1 MPRKFS
7 LRALAP
13 VMGVLLILVSL
24 FSLSWG
30 QFDIS
35 FVQVLASLAHAAG
48 LPVLKD
54 VAVTP
59 EQEAV
64 LWHIRFP
71 RTFVGLMVGASLGAS
86 GTVMQGIFSNPLADP
101 GIIGVSSGAAVGAVI
116 AISLGLSEESMFFL
130 PMFAFLGSL
139 AAVSL
144 TVMLSMRHGK
154 IPVMMLLL
162 AGVVVGMLLGAITAG
177 ILTVISEQKMQQY
190 LFWTIGSLDYRR
202 WEHVLLGVGPIC
214 IGLAVMLFMAR
225 HLNILVLGDVEARAV
240 GMPVT
245 RYRLIL
251 LAVASMTTATGVCIS
266 GNIGFVGLIV
276 PHMMRMIVGPDH
288 RRLLPASILAGG
300 MLLVFCDTLGRIVL
314 DPIEIRVGIMTAL
327 LGTPYFLYLLRKN
340 RRILS

>member
-1 MPRKFS
+1 
-7 LRALAP
+7 
-13 VMGVLLILVSL
+13 MGVLLILVSL

-245 RYRLIL
+245 RYRLVL

-340 RRILS
+340 RRMLS

>member
-48 LPVLKD
+48 LPMLTD

-225 HLNILVLGDVEARAV
+225 RRDARHALSSHSACRRVHDNGDGRLHQRQHRICRTHRAAYDAHDRRSRPQASAPREHPCGRDAACVLRYARAHRPRPHRDSRRYHDRTARHAV
-240 GMPVT
+240 FPLAPAEESADALVT
-245 RYRLIL
+245 E
-251 LAVASMTTATGVCIS
+251 
-266 GNIGFVGLIV
+266 
-276 PHMMRMIVGPDH
+276 
-288 RRLLPASILAGG
+288 RRG
-300 MLLVFCDTLGRIVL
+300 
-314 DPIEIRVGIMTAL
+314 
-327 LGTPYFLYLLRKN
+327 
-340 RRILS
+340 

>member
-1 MPRKFS
+1 
-7 LRALAP
+7 
-13 VMGVLLILVSL
+13 
-24 FSLSWG
+24 
-30 QFDIS
+30 
-35 FVQVLASLAHAAG
+35 
-48 LPVLKD
+48 
-54 VAVTP
+54 
-59 EQEAV
+59 
-64 LWHIRFP
+64 
-71 RTFVGLMVGASLGAS
+71 
-86 GTVMQGIFSNPLADP
+86 
-101 GIIGVSSGAAVGAVI
+101 
-116 AISLGLSEESMFFL
+116 MFFL

-276 PHMMRMIVGPDH
+276 PHMMRMIVGPEH

-340 RRILS
+340 RRMLS

>member
-1 MPRKFS
+1 M
-7 LRALAP
+7 
-13 VMGVLLILVSL
+13 LLILVSL

-245 RYRLIL
+245 RYRLVL

-340 RRILS
+340 RRMLS

>member
-1 MPRKFS
+1 
-7 LRALAP
+7 
-13 VMGVLLILVSL
+13 MGVLLILVSL

>member
-35 FVQVLASLAHAAG
+35 FVQVLSSLAHAAG
-48 LPVLKD
+48 LPVLTD

-202 WEHVLLGVGPIC
+202 WEHVLLGVGPIS

-340 RRILS
+340 RRMLS

>member
-35 FVQVLASLAHAAG
+35 FVQVLSSLAHAAG
-48 LPVLKD
+48 LPVLTD

-340 RRILS
+340 RRMLS

>member
-1 MPRKFS
+1 
-7 LRALAP
+7 
-13 VMGVLLILVSL
+13 
-24 FSLSWG
+24 
-30 QFDIS
+30 
-35 FVQVLASLAHAAG
+35 
-48 LPVLKD
+48 
-54 VAVTP
+54 
-59 EQEAV
+59 
-64 LWHIRFP
+64 
-71 RTFVGLMVGASLGAS
+71 
-86 GTVMQGIFSNPLADP
+86 MQGIFSNPLADP

-202 WEHVLLGVGPIC
+202 WEHVLLGVGPIS

-340 RRILS
+340 RRMLS

>member
-64 LWHIRFP
+64 LWHIRLP
-71 RTFVGLMVGASLGAS
+71 RTLVGMMVGASLGAS

-245 RYRLIL
+245 RYRLVL

-340 RRILS
+340 RRMLS